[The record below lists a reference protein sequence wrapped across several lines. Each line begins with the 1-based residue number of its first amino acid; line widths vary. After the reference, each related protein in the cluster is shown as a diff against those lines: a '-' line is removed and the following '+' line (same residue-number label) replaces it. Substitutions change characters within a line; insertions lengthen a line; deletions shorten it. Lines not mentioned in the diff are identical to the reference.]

1 MAGLERG
8 CGGGK
13 KRSFISFKKTPKIL
27 KKSTKFDYFRL
38 EIRDHTCPAR
48 GVRYHQAARQEVF
61 CSYLDGGTNVSA
73 LRSSRKNFIS
83 GQARKHDS
91 PLDGCSS
98 KPQQATNQV
107 RFKSTFPFVRLRVE
121 REASIMDLLWTYF
134 VPMNHSG
141 VGKPNQGILPGFRET
156 FQRPPL
162 LQKSSAPLGPS
173 WDASSSSLAPA
184 VIRSSAQNT
193 R

>member
-8 CGGGK
+8 CGGGE
-13 KRSFISFKKTPKIL
+13 KRPFISLKKTPKIK

-107 RFKSTFPFVRLRVE
+107 HFKSTFPFVRLRVE

-134 VPMNHSG
+134 VPINHSG

-162 LQKSSAPLGPS
+162 LQKAQHH
-173 WDASSSSLAPA
+173 WDRPGMHPA
-184 VIRSSAQNT
+184 AL
-193 R
+193 